1 MTQQRPETFWLD
13 LCRAFLHDPPDKAL
27 NIQSHE
33 VRARECQA
41 AILGR
46 PVEDPRDGEGSL
58 SGDVLASA
66 VERLPLPDYKLTADR
81 TTIPKGKLQRVHPV
95 TGAPIALSNAALTSD
110 PDANVKILHGIARTW
125 PEPRLRFFALW
136 RLLPDLIGDQRH
148 LPADTRLRDH
158 SIIDHLDVCAAYA
171 GALWREAGKGTRH
184 HETALL
190 SLSIGPVQGQIAA
203 ARSTRD
209 LWCGSWLISWLT
221 FQGLLVLVERLGPQS
236 IIFPALRGNPFMD
249 AWLMQQ
255 GLGKAEDPRYAV
267 PNPGRET
274 LTAALPNTGLA
285 LVPKHEA
292 DDLAEAIR
300 QRIQTTWTTMGEQ
313 VRAKLIEILGDDAWA
328 TGWEAQMRHVWD
340 VRVAV
345 LPSAGHKA
353 KGYDTEA
360 RKRYTELMG
369 DPGSSIQAT
378 DRLVELLRKND
389 HLPSY
394 GAAPGLWMIES
405 ELAAKALGM
414 QKQIRAVPPPDGDTR
429 PKCSLYGSWAAM
441 GPRTDVAGGMTAFQG
456 FWRAVADID
465 FGTHHLAGW
474 VRGGERLSAVA
485 LTKRFAWSCAI
496 QPLLTDWLG
505 HEVRE
510 TIPDTRQV
518 ATAWWQAQV
527 PKPAWTAWCT
537 AVTKAGD
544 TWEGVV
550 EDDRRALL
558 FANNFSAAKLE
569 VSSPALRHAAQNLSR
584 ERRAVIDAVKE
595 LKLPLLGPP
604 RGYYAVLVAD
614 GDHMGEW
621 LRGQR
626 GMKLKDTYH
635 EALQRYFGD
644 AVFVTHGGG
653 PDACRPLTPAS
664 QAAFSACLTSFS
676 GSVRQ
681 LFKTPEK
688 GHLVYAGGD
697 DVLALVPIEN
707 ALITAEAIRGL
718 WEQSLP
724 GATISMGL
732 AMVHHHLDLRVAIQA
747 ARDAE
752 TTAKRQGR
760 NAFAFS
766 VVRRH
771 GDTTT
776 ALMPWGERGEVGLAH
791 LSHSVAKLLWNHSDR
806 WLHRLIA
813 EKTTLNHLAA
823 DDATRPMIGQR
834 LKAVMAHGDNPK
846 AVTDTIMDL
855 WASLRD
861 PKHHPPCVSH
871 DHQSDLPNFL
881 ALMQNLSFLA
891 RDLET

>member
-1 MTQQRPETFWLD
+1 MHRPDHFWLD

-27 NIQSHE
+27 NIQTHE
-33 VRARECQA
+33 ARARECQA

-46 PVEDPRDGEGSL
+46 PVEDACDGE
-58 SGDVLASA
+58 A
-66 VERLPLPDYKLTADR
+66 VERLPLPDWEKTKDR

-95 TGAPIALSNAALTSD
+95 TGVPIALSNAALTSD
-110 PDANVKILHGIARTW
+110 PDATIALLQSLARAW
-125 PEPRLRFFALW
+125 PEPRLRFLALW

-158 SIIDHLDVCAAYA
+158 NIIDHLDVCAAYA

-190 SLSIGPVQGQIAA
+190 SLSVGPVQGQIAA

-249 AWLMQQ
+249 AWLTQQ
-255 GLGKAEDPRYAV
+255 GLGKAEDPRHAV

-285 LVPKHEA
+285 LVPAHEA
-292 DDLAEAIR
+292 DDLAQAIR
-300 QRIQTTWTTMGEQ
+300 ERIQTTWTTMGER
-313 VRAKLIEILGDDAWA
+313 VRAQLVEILGDDAWA
-328 TGWEAQMRHVWD
+328 TGWDAQMLHVWD

-345 LPSAGHKA
+345 LPSVGHKA

-360 RKRYTELMG
+360 RARYTDLMG
-369 DPGSSIQAT
+369 DPASSIQAT
-378 DRLVELLRKND
+378 DRLVALLRTND

-405 ELAAKALGM
+405 ELVAKALGM
-414 QKQIRAVPPPDGDTR
+414 QKQIRAVPPPDADKR

-441 GPRTDVAGGMTAFQG
+441 GPRTDVAGGMTSFQN
-456 FWRAVADID
+456 FWHQVADID
-465 FGTHHLAGW
+465 FGAHRLAGW
-474 VRGGERLSAVA
+474 IRGGERLSAVA

-496 QPLLTDWLG
+496 QPTLTTWLG
-505 HEVRE
+505 HEIRE

-518 ATAWWQAQV
+518 STAWWQAHV
-527 PKPAWTAWCT
+527 PADAWATWCA
-537 AVTKAGD
+537 AVKRAGD
-544 TWEGVV
+544 SWEGIA
-550 EDDRRALL
+550 EEDRRALL
-558 FANNFSAAKLE
+558 FANNLSAAKLE
-569 VSSPALRHAAQNLSR
+569 VSTPALRRAAQKLGHD
-584 ERRAVIDAVKE
+584 RRTVIDAVKE
-595 LKLPLLGPP
+595 LKIPLLGPP

-614 GDHMGEW
+614 GDHMGAW

-626 GMKLKDTYH
+626 GMELKGAYH

-644 AVFVTHGGG
+644 AVFATHGGG
-653 PDACRPLTPAS
+653 PVARRPLTPAS
-664 QAAFSACLTSFS
+664 QAAFSACLTSFA
-676 GSVRQ
+676 GAVRRH
-681 LFKTPEK
+681 FATPDK
-688 GHLVYAGGD
+688 GHLIYAGGD

-707 ALITAEAIRGL
+707 ALITAEAIRGI

-732 AMVHHHLDLRVAIQA
+732 AMVHHQLDLRTAIQA

-760 NAFAFS
+760 NALAFS

-776 ALMPWGERGEVGLAH
+776 ALMPWGERGDQGLAH
-791 LSHSVAKLLWNHSDR
+791 RSQHVANLLWTHSDR
-806 WLHRLIA
+806 WLHRLLA
-813 EKTTLNHLAA
+813 EQTTLNHLAT

-834 LKAVMAHGDNPK
+834 MKSVMAHSDNPK
-846 AVTDTIMDL
+846 DVTGTIIEL
-855 WASLRD
+855 WASLCGA
-861 PKHHPPCVSH
+861 KHHVPGDGH
-871 DHQSDLPNFL
+871 NHQADLPNFL
-881 ALMQNLSFLA
+881 SLMQNLSFLA